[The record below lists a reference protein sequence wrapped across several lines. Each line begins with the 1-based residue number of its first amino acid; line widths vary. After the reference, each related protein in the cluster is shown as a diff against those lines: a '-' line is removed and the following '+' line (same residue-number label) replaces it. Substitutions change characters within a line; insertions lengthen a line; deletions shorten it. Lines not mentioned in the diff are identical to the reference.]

1 MDRLRPFLTVAG
13 YGAWFSFVFVVFVW
27 FTFPWGKVSDRITVD
42 AADGGIAFHA
52 DKLRPSIVGARAKGL
67 IVGPLGKGPAGAPWL
82 QAERLKVKTG
92 LGGAISALL
101 EVRAIS
107 GEGGVANRRELAQ
120 RLLGAMGSVKA
131 RGDMYGADVDLS
143 VADENKEAMRLDL
156 ETGRLDL
163 AAYPIPSTLVSG
175 AAKGRMEAEADVLWH
190 WEDAKKTSG
199 SVDVKFA
206 GLVLEGL
213 KAFGF
218 GLPPLTFDRAEAHL
232 KMAKGK
238 AEFRNTAFESD
249 VVSLNVDGFINLKPN
264 LLASTLSLRVK
275 FKMREDYEGTLS
287 MFGLKKDSKH
297 RDKDGWFHYQGQGRL
312 TRPRFTERR
321 VARSSS
327 SKGKGRTKDVADDD
341 GDEPPSIESR
351 RPNRRTRTAQPDEDE
366 EEPVKRDPMSDD
378 RRKEIEEQRAALREE
393 RIKRREERRRKR
405 EELLQK
411 RRERGETGEL
421 EDNGRIIRR
430 PSLNEDFERTND
442 VDVEPDEGDY
452 EDDPGDEEGGGDFG
466 NDPGDEGGEEFDEG
480 EYLE

>member
-1 MDRLRPFLTVAG
+1 MDRLRPILTVAG
-13 YGAWFSFVFVVFVW
+13 YGAWFSFVFVLFLW
-27 FTFPWGKVSDRITVD
+27 FTFPWGKVSDRLTVD
-42 AADGGIAFHA
+42 AADDGIAFHA
-52 DKLRPSIVGARAKGL
+52 DSLRPAIVGAKAKGL
-67 IVGPLGKGPAGAPWL
+67 IVGPLGRGPTSSPWL

-92 LGGAISALL
+92 LGGAVAALL

-120 RLLGAMGSVKA
+120 RLLGAMGSV
-131 RGDMYGADVDLS
+131 RLTGDMYGADVEME
-143 VADENKEAMRLDL
+143 VEDENKEAMRLALD
-156 ETGRLDL
+156 TGRLDL
-163 AAYPIPSTLVSG
+163 AAYPIPSTLFSG
-175 AAKGRMEAEADVLWH
+175 AAQGRLEADADVLWH
-190 WEDAKKTSG
+190 WEDTKKTSG
-199 SVDVKFA
+199 SVDLEFA
-206 GLVLEGL
+206 GLVLDGI
-213 KAFGF
+213 KVVGI
-218 GLPPLTFDRAEAHL
+218 GLPTLTFDRAEAHL

-249 VVSLNVDGFINLKPN
+249 VASLNVDGFINLKPN

-275 FKMREDYEGTLS
+275 FKVREDLEGLLS
-287 MFGLKKDSKH
+287 VGGLKKDSRH

-327 SKGKGRTKDVADDD
+327 SKGKGRVKNGLGEDD
-341 GDEPPSIESR
+341 GEDEPSPIESR
-351 RPNRRTRTAQPDEDE
+351 RPIRRTTPDEDE

-405 EELLQK
+405 EELLEK
-411 RRERGETGEL
+411 RRQRGETGEL

-442 VDVEPDEGDY
+442 VDVEVEDEGDEGDF
-452 EDDPGDEEGGGDFG
+452 EDEGIEEGEGDFG
-466 NDPGDEGGEEFDEG
+466 NPDEGGEEFDEG
-480 EYLE
+480 DYEE